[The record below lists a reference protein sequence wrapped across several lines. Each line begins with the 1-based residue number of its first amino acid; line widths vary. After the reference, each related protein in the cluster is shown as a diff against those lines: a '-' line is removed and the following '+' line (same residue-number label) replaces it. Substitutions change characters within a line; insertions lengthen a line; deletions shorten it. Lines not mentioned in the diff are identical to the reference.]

1 MLNLQRLVFGLALLI
16 SPSVLLA
23 QQAVTLRDAVQMALE
38 KNPLRKAAMAET
50 HIARASVREARSAF
64 FPHIVFSETALRG
77 NDPVYVFGTKLRQQR
92 FTQADFSLNQLNT
105 PTPIGNFTSKFSG
118 QWRLFDSFQNYRSI
132 NRAHLMNDAACDQL
146 ERADQELISRVVQ
159 SYYGVLLARRQLAVM
174 EEAVKMATA
183 VENQSRNRV
192 ESGLAVDADLL
203 SSQVLTATRQQELI
217 RARNDLSYAIA
228 QLAITIGVPAEAVT
242 SPIDVLDDRKLP
254 NAEMS
259 ALEQHALEHRP
270 DLRGLRNEHGA
281 QQQSVAIAK
290 SAFGPRIDTFGSWQT
305 DSHSLGWNGGNNWTA
320 GIEVQFDLFSGGA
333 KAAQLQREK
342 ARALRISAI
351 RSAFE
356 DTVRLEVRRAYYDYD
371 AAQQQVAVAK
381 TAAQQATESLR
392 ILRDRYDAGLVT
404 VTELLRAEDASN
416 RAQKDYWD
424 AVYRVH
430 TGFANLELAS
440 GKLTLDSP
448 AVTP

>member
-1 MLNLQRLVFGLALLI
+1 MLILRKLAFGLALLM
-16 SPSVLLA
+16 PTVLFG
-23 QQAVTLRDAVQMALE
+23 QQSLTLRDAVQMALE

-50 HIARASVREARSAF
+50 HVTRANVREARSALL
-64 FPHIVFSETALRG
+64 PHIVFSETALRG

-92 FTQADFSLNQLNT
+92 FSAADFALNQLNT

-132 NRAHLMNDAACDQL
+132 DRARKANDAANEQL

-159 SYYGVLLARRQLAVM
+159 SYYGVLLARRHLAVA
-174 EEAVKMATA
+174 EEAVETA
-183 VENQSRNRV
+183 SAIEEQSRNRV

-203 SSQVLTATRQQELI
+203 SSQVLTASRQQELI
-217 RARNDLSYAIA
+217 RARNDLSFATA
-228 QLAITIGVPAEAVT
+228 QLAITLGVPVEVVA
-242 SPIDVLDDRKLP
+242 SPVDVLADRALP
-254 NAEMS
+254 STEIA
-259 ALEQHALEHRP
+259 ALEQHALQQRP
-270 DLRGLRNEHGA
+270 DLRRLRSEHSA

-290 SAFGPRIDTFGSWQT
+290 NAFGPRIDTFGSWQT

-320 GIEVQFDLFSGGA
+320 GIEVQFDLFTGGS

-342 ARALRISAI
+342 AISGRIAAM

-356 DTVRLEVRRAYYDYD
+356 DNVKLEVRRAYYDYD

-381 TAAQQATESLR
+381 AATQQATESLR
-392 ILRDRYDAGLVT
+392 ILRDRYEAGLTT
-404 VTELLRAEDASN
+404 VTELLRAEEAAN
-416 RAQKDYWD
+416 RAQTDYWD
-424 AVYRVH
+424 ALYRVQ

-440 GKLTLDSP
+440 GKLTIDSP
-448 AVTP
+448 VVTQ